1 MPLNGTEEVG
11 RSFFGSDLLS
21 PRSCCYFA
29 PEPETKTMGIEKRSA
44 VQELRCSCG
53 KKIAEIRG
61 EQIVIGHRGCS
72 RLTVVRYDEAAHR
85 FVIERP

>member
-1 MPLNGTEEVG
+1 
-11 RSFFGSDLLS
+11 
-21 PRSCCYFA
+21 
-29 PEPETKTMGIEKRSA
+29 MGIEKRSA

-61 EQIVIGHRGCS
+61 ERIVIGHRGCS

-85 FVIERP
+85 FVIERPLSLIHI

>member
-1 MPLNGTEEVG
+1 
-11 RSFFGSDLLS
+11 
-21 PRSCCYFA
+21 
-29 PEPETKTMGIEKRSA
+29 MGIEKRSA

-61 EQIVIGHRGCS
+61 ERIVIGHRVCS

>member
-1 MPLNGTEEVG
+1 
-11 RSFFGSDLLS
+11 
-21 PRSCCYFA
+21 
-29 PEPETKTMGIEKRSA
+29 MGIEKRSA

-61 EQIVIGHRGCS
+61 ERIVIGHRGCS
-72 RLTVVRYDEAAHR
+72 RLTVVRYDEAAHS